1 MNTLLTVILAMITSI
16 LSAAGSAAPGEYWEL
31 TSKME
36 IPGMPFAM
44 PAFPTKV
51 CLPKGGESDPRK
63 TSGDKNCKMSDIKT
77 VGNKVSWKARC
88 DHNGEI
94 MTGIGEQT
102 ATPNSFAGKMQL
114 SGKSEGQDVN
124 MNMALSGKRI
134 GGACDSEEMLNKAK
148 AQMCDTSGYDST
160 AVWIGSADHIFTNC
174 ADQRKKLCDNVRKDV
189 SKDAQTY
196 ALLLQHD
203 QQPKSASIAKECK
216 LDMAATTKTICK
228 GLNSNNYQQLSA
240 YCPAEAKVYRE
251 EKRRKEC
258 EGRSYTGKTSAES
271 MRSCMSGMKDVVE
284 DNKSSEAD
292 TPRDSGKPSA
302 SSPATDKPTA
312 NNSANE
318 KPSANNPTNDMLEG
332 IKKLKGLFGF

>member
-1 MNTLLTVILAMITSI
+1 MNTLLTVILAMIISI
-16 LSAAGSAAPGEYWEL
+16 LSAAASAAPGEYWEL

-102 ATPNSFAGKMQL
+102 TTSNSFAGKMQL
-114 SGKSEGQDVN
+114 SGKSGDQDVN

-134 GGACDSEEMLNKAK
+134 GGACDSEEMLNKVK

-160 AVWIGSADHIFTNC
+160 AVWISSADHIFTNC

-189 SKDAQTY
+189 S
-196 ALLLQHD
+196 
-203 QQPKSASIAKECK
+203 
-216 LDMAATTKTICK
+216 
-228 GLNSNNYQQLSA
+228 
-240 YCPAEAKVYRE
+240 
-251 EKRRKEC
+251 
-258 EGRSYTGKTSAES
+258 
-271 MRSCMSGMKDVVE
+271 
-284 DNKSSEAD
+284 
-292 TPRDSGKPSA
+292 
-302 SSPATDKPTA
+302 
-312 NNSANE
+312 
-318 KPSANNPTNDMLEG
+318 
-332 IKKLKGLFGF
+332 